1 MCRTYAE
8 CAANPHGPATVLLNL
23 SSELMRLYPVILRIS
38 LFLQRLVQ

>member
-8 CAANPHGPATVLLNL
+8 CAANPHRPAAVLLNL
-23 SSELMRLYPVILRIS
+23 SSELMRLYPLILRIS